1 MSGLVFRQ
9 YTVEGA
15 RPPVCLLFEHGE
27 LNGVVCACRTRAT
40 PARSRGA
47 RTVAFA
53 SPGAGVRRAAELL
66 QLGNA
71 GFASVA
77 NHATLDAALAAAAET
92 DTDRT
97 VRRYLRAVIKN
108 RAR

>member
-1 MSGLVFRQ
+1 MSGLGFRQ

-27 LNGVVCACRTRAT
+27 LNGAVCACRTRTT

-53 SPGAGVRRAAELL
+53 SPGAGVGRAAELL

-71 GFASVA
+71 GFAGVT

-92 DTDRT
+92 DTDR
-97 VRRYLRAVIKN
+97 VVKRYLRAVIKS